1 MSILDLLLGDPV
13 IRSLDANKRQEVDK
27 LITQLIK
34 VGAQDDFLS
43 LTPGG
48 PFDIQCH
55 HREAR
60 QIGKRLHEMGGTAL
74 MEAARGRVKRKLK
87 AVMAEHL
94 DHCWKDIGAWQV

>member
-1 MSILDLLLGDPV
+1 MSILDLILGDPA
-13 IRSLDANKRQEVDK
+13 IKALDKVKRQEVDK

-34 VGAQDDFLS
+34 IGAQDDFLS

-60 QIGKRLHEMGGTAL
+60 GIGKRLHERGGTGL
-74 MEAARGRVKRKLK
+74 MEAARGGVKRKLK

-94 DHCWKDIGAWQV
+94 DHCWKDIGAGQV

>member
-1 MSILDLLLGDPV
+1 MSILDLILGDPAL
-13 IRSLDANKRQEVDK
+13 RTLDKLKRQEVDK
-27 LITQLIK
+27 LITNLVKIG
-34 VGAQDDFLS
+34 VQDDFLS

-48 PFDIQCH
+48 PFDVQCH

-60 QIGKRLHEMGGTAL
+60 QIGKRLHELGGMAL

-94 DHCWKDIGAWQV
+94 DHCWKGIGDWQA